1 MHVLRNPNS
10 KEYTVFKQI
19 RRTANLIP
27 PIMKSIPRS
36 LSVAVLGALM
46 LAILPS
52 TAGAQRSA
60 AVQQYVSIDAPV
72 IAITN
77 VTVIDGTGSAPA
89 RGTTVVVQDG
99 TITAIGPGVTV
110 PAGAERID
118 ASGKTLLPGLI
129 GMHNHTFY
137 TTSQRRIQLDYT
149 APLLYLASGVTTIR
163 TTGSYAPYSELE
175 LKQAIERGERVG
187 PRMFVTGPYMTGGE
201 GYTYMTRVGS
211 VEDARR
217 VVRYWA
223 EEGVDWFKAYT
234 LISREELAAA
244 IDEAHKHGLKV
255 TGHLCS
261 VSFREAVALGID
273 NLEHGFF
280 TNTDY
285 DTDRAPDS
293 CPNDFRESLV
303 AMDMD
308 SEEIQTTFREM
319 MDAGVGMTSTL
330 AVYEMY
336 VPNRPP
342 LEQRVLN
349 AMSTETQQEYL
360 QTRANIADQN
370 SELWRELF
378 AKSLAYEKAFVE
390 AGGLLAAGVDPTG
403 YGGALPGYGDQR
415 NFELLHE
422 AGFTTPEVVQ
432 IMTLNGARILGIADE
447 TGSVEV
453 GKTADLVLVDG
464 DLLADPAAIRN
475 VEWVFRDGIAF
486 DSARLIE
493 AVEGQV
499 GIR

>member
-1 MHVLRNPNS
+1 
-10 KEYTVFKQI
+10 
-19 RRTANLIP
+19 
-27 PIMKSIPRS
+27 
-36 LSVAVLGALM
+36 M
-46 LAILPS
+46 LAAHGLYLLNLTPPVMNLHALRLFVFATLVGIASALLPAAS
-52 TAGAQRSA
+52 QAQRAA
-60 AVQQYVSIDAPV
+60 AVEQYVSVDAPV
-72 IAITN
+72 FAIEN

-89 RGTTVVVQDG
+89 GGVTVVVQDG
-99 TITAIGPGVTV
+99 TITAMGPRVSV

-118 ASGKTLLPGLI
+118 GSGKTLIPGLM
-129 GMHNHTFY
+129 GLHNHTFY

-149 APLLYLASGVTTIR
+149 APLLYLAAGVTTIR

-175 LKQAIERGERVG
+175 LKRAIENGERVG
-187 PRMFVTGPYMTGGE
+187 PRMFVTGPYVTGGE
-201 GYTYMTRVGS
+201 GYTYMTRLGEP
-211 VEDARR
+211 EDARR
-217 VVRYWA
+217 VTRYWA

-234 LISREELAAA
+234 LISREELAAV
-244 IDEAHKHGLKV
+244 IDEAHQHGVKV

-261 VSFREAVALGID
+261 VSFREAVELGID

-285 DTDRAPDS
+285 AEGKVPDG
-293 CPNDFRESLV
+293 CPSDFREQLV

-308 SEEIQTTFREM
+308 GEEVQATFKAM

-342 LEQRVLN
+342 LEERVLA
-349 AMSTETQQEYL
+349 AMSPETQKEYL
-360 QTRANIADQN
+360 KTRSDISEQN
-370 SELWRELF
+370 SSVWPELF
-378 AKSLAYEKAFVE
+378 QRAMAYEKAFVE

-432 IMTLNGARILGIADE
+432 IMTLNGARILGIDGE

-464 DLLADPAAIRN
+464 DLSARPASIRN
-475 VEWVFRDGIAF
+475 VETVFRSGVGY
-486 DSARLIE
+486 DSQRLIE

-499 GIR
+499 GVR

>member
-1 MHVLRNPNS
+1 MKMMMRPPAALH
-10 KEYTVFKQI
+10 
-19 RRTANLIP
+19 IP
-27 PIMKSIPRS
+27 
-36 LSVAVLGALM
+36 LLAVLLSM
-46 LAILPS
+46 LLAS
-52 TAGAQRSA
+52 SAVAQRPQS
-60 AVQQYVSIDAPV
+60 VQQYVASDAPLM
-72 IAITN
+72 AIEN
-77 VTVIDGTGSAPA
+77 VTVLDGTGAPA
-89 RGTTVVVQDG
+89 QSGVTVVLRDG
-99 TITAIGPGVTV
+99 RIAAIGPDVAV
-110 PAGAERID
+110 PSGAERVD
-118 ASGKTLLPGLI
+118 GSGKTLMPGMI

-137 TTSQRRIQLDYT
+137 TTSQRRIQLDFT

-175 LKQAIERGERVG
+175 LKHAIERGRQVG
-187 PRMFVTGPYMTGGE
+187 PRMFVTGPYLTGGD

-211 VEDARR
+211 AEDARR

-244 IDEAHKHGLKV
+244 IDEAHKHGVKV

-285 DTDRAPDS
+285 DADRAADT
-293 CPNDFRESLV
+293 CPNDFRESLL
-303 AMDMD
+303 ATDMD
-308 SEEIQTTFREM
+308 SEDVQATFRAMNE
-319 MDAGVGMTSTL
+319 AGVGMTSTL

-360 QTRANIADQN
+360 QTRANIADEN
-370 SELWRELF
+370 STLWRELF

-390 AGGLLAAGVDPTG
+390 AGGLLASGVDPTG

-453 GKTADLVLVDG
+453 GKTADLVLIDG
-464 DLLADPAAIRN
+464 DLTADPASIRN
-475 VEWVFRDGIAF
+475 VEWVFRDGVAF
-486 DSARLIE
+486 DSARMIE